1 MVLWLVEQL
10 AARGYRTGVLLR
22 GYRRVSPERRTVA
35 HPRVEVSPLRS
46 GDEAQILLRHFREL
60 GLEVPI
66 GIGSDRYMVG
76 SRIEQEQ
83 TLDVLILDDGFQHF
97 QLERQFD
104 LVLVDAMRPLG
115 GGLPLPL
122 GRLREPVSGV
132 GRAAAVILTRT
143 EPGRLYKGLEDR
155 LRSHNADA
163 PIFRSHTQIGGA
175 VEAATG
181 QDIPLESLR
190 TKRLLALCGVGNP
203 AFFWRCLEEQG
214 LQVAHRMRF
223 RDHHRYAPGDLRNIL
238 LAARQEQAEA
248 VVTTEKDLVNLWHA
262 ADSAHSSST
271 NLEATVAEL
280 FHPLPVYWIRIAP
293 VIENG
298 EQLIEF
304 IENRI
309 APQRSPHPAPA
320 VVREPR

>member
-1 MVLWLVEQL
+1 
-10 AARGYRTGVLLR
+10 
-22 GYRRVSPERRTVA
+22 
-35 HPRVEVSPLRS
+35 
-46 GDEAQILLRHFREL
+46 
-60 GLEVPI
+60 
-66 GIGSDRYMVG
+66 
-76 SRIEQEQ
+76 
-83 TLDVLILDDGFQHF
+83 
-97 QLERQFD
+97 
-104 LVLVDAMRPLG
+104 
-115 GGLPLPL
+115 
-122 GRLREPVSGV
+122 
-132 GRAAAVILTRT
+132 
-143 EPGRLYKGLEDR
+143 
-155 LRSHNADA
+155 
-163 PIFRSHTQIGGA
+163 